1 MPGVAWWLLATR
13 CRGGAGAVRGGAAAV
28 PQRTPRIFTHKMP
41 VSRVWG
47 IRQQPGRVW
56 VRAAGLLLLGAGL
69 ALAGP
74 VWGQAQT
81 PGGAAASGEVSG
93 SAEAGAAASGQA
105 AGSTEAGTGEGPFDL
120 RAFYLPA
127 QLPARLV
134 FELDSGNAPQIWV
147 MRMEEGS
154 LVTER
159 FDTRQRL
166 LEYQKERLDEG
177 GAYVELFAT
186 YTRDSSGRSTPLFAE
201 LGSHDVFFWP
211 WEPGRKAVFSYR
223 EPRRMDERM
232 GSIRVERE
240 RLLLPGVDSL
250 QFGQRQVAVVHVSD
264 LIRLHFLDRQGGSL
278 GEDLILEFRTYGQGL
293 GLLGFSRQFSDG
305 HTLSARRKE

>member
-1 MPGVAWWLLATR
+1 MPGVTWWLLATR
-13 CRGGAGAVRGGAAAV
+13 CRGVAGAV

-305 HTLSARRKE
+305 HTLSAQRKE